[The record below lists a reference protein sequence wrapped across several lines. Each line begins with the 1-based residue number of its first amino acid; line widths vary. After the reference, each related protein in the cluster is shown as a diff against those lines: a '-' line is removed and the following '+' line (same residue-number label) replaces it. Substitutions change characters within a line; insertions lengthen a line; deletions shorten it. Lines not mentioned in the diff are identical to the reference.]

1 MVDHDQLLR
10 FGRALS
16 RAAGWIYT
24 LLWSLSFYP
33 QPILNWQRRST
44 QGFTID
50 FPTLNVLGF
59 FCYSTSTCFF
69 LYSSTIRQ
77 QYAARHPLAPEPTVR
92 FNDAAFGIHAVI
104 IVLLTYSQFFPALWG
119 FKGSDRARTSRPVL
133 GIFWGSVIAII
144 AVSGLVYFGS
154 AAHSEG
160 PQDWEWIDVLYTLG
174 YVKLLSTFVKYIP
187 QVWMNYRRQSTQG
200 WSIAGILF
208 DITGGVLSLLQL
220 VIDASFQGDWSGITG
235 NPLKLGLANIS
246 IAFDLI
252 FIAQHYI
259 LYRDKPDDSMK
270 ETEDDAERP
279 LLGH

>member
-1 MVDHDQLLR
+1 LTSEICVS
-10 FGRALS
+10 LS
-16 RAAGWIYT
+16 LTIFTLKRAAGWIYT

-104 IVLLTYSQFFPALWG
+104 IVLLTYSQFFPRLWG

-144 AVSGLVYFGS
+144 AVSGLVYFNS
-154 AAHSEG
+154 AAHPQG
-160 PQDWEWIDVLYTLG
+160 PQDWEWIDV
-174 YVKLLSTFVKYIP
+174 VCSHP
-187 QVWMNYRRQSTQG
+187 
-200 WSIAGILF
+200 
-208 DITGGVLSLLQL
+208 L
-220 VIDASFQGDWSGITG
+220 VVPPPCA
-235 NPLKLGLANIS
+235 
-246 IAFDLI
+246 
-252 FIAQHYI
+252 H
-259 LYRDKPDDSMK
+259 
-270 ETEDDAERP
+270 
-279 LLGH
+279 